1 MASIVFGY
9 GYEIYLWLK
18 MVKTPLPMT
27 YDLWPTCSSNA
38 RDIYK
43 QYVSIIPS
51 VQYCPLNPLMQVHV
65 TREPLRTQVPLLW
78 QGFGL
83 QLVGGAGVDDV
94 GIDVG
99 GGGVG
104 EGGAGR
110 GVVGGS
116 ETE

>member
-1 MASIVFGY
+1 MY
-9 GYEIYLWLK
+9 GL
-18 MVKTPLPMT
+18 
-27 YDLWPTCSSNA
+27 NA

-43 QYVSIIPS
+43 QHMSLIPS
-51 VQYCPLNPLMQVHV
+51 VQYCPLKPLMQVHV

-94 GIDVG
+94 GIGDAEVG

-104 EGGAGR
+104 G

-116 ETE
+116 ETEEIGRRIKKTINDEEIKYINK